1 MSKEDEDKYKR
12 LIEENK
18 QLAAKIKEVPLLIIN
33 VILHF
38 NSLIVISKIN
48 KF

>member
-18 QLAAKIKEVPLLIIN
+18 QLAAKIKEVHILVPKVQYSSSSPLPPLISN
-33 VILHF
+33 
-38 NSLIVISKIN
+38 
-48 KF
+48 